1 VLFETLV
8 LILFYIIG
16 FLEQRDKPKIDK
28 WFAGSIK
35 LDLPMGK
42 IRKAVIPAAGFGT
55 RFLPQTKA
63 MPKEM
68 LPIVD
73 KPVIQYVVEEAVAS
87 GITDIIIV
95 TGALKRA
102 IEDHFDVPNADLI
115 QNLEAGGK
123 FKLLEETRKISELAN
138 FVYIRQKGPYGNG
151 TPVLSAEPVIEDE
164 FFAVLWGDEFIY
176 SRPPRLQQMIKV
188 HEQYG
193 GAVISAVRIAKK
205 EDLKRYGIA
214 KVEPVAGNVF
224 KIEKIVEKPDPE
236 KAPSNLATH
245 GAYILPRMIFD
256 ILRNQKPGTGGE
268 IYLPEAIDALIKTGY
283 PVYAC
288 EIEDG
293 KYYDT
298 GNKLE
303 YLKTVVEFALA
314 HKDLN
319 GDFREYLKSL
329 KL

>member
-1 VLFETLV
+1 MH
-8 LILFYIIG
+8 
-16 FLEQRDKPKIDK
+16 K
-28 WFAGSIK
+28 
-35 LDLPMGK
+35 K

-87 GITDIIIV
+87 GIRDVIIV

-115 QNLEAGGK
+115 QNLEAGK
-123 FKLLEETRKISELAN
+123 KAKLLEETRAISEMAN
-138 FVYIRQKGPYGNG
+138 FIYIRQKGMYGNG

-176 SRPPRLQQMIKV
+176 STPPRLAQMMAV
-188 HEQYG
+188 HEKYG
-193 GAVISAVRIAKK
+193 GAVISGVRIEKK

-214 KVEPVAGNVF
+214 EVEEVSGNIF
-224 KIEKIVEKPDPE
+224 KIKNIVEKPDPD
-236 KAPSNLATH
+236 KAPSHLATH
-245 GAYILPRMIFD
+245 GGYILPPEIFE
-256 ILRNQKPGTGGE
+256 ILRKQKPGTGGE
-268 IYLPEAIDALIKTGY
+268 IYLPEAIDELIKTGY
-283 PVYAC
+283 PVYTC
-288 EIEDG
+288 VIENG

-303 YLKTVVEFALA
+303 YLKTVIEFGLQ
-314 HKDLN
+314 HPDINGEFRKFLKELDL
-319 GDFREYLKSL
+319 
-329 KL
+329 